1 MSIHDIVELIV
12 LATQDENLFALE
24 DDDTL
29 LLLDETAQDDSEC
42 ADEVWIE
49 EDEG

>member
-1 MSIHDIVELIV
+1 MSIHDIDELVV
-12 LATQDENLFALE
+12 LATQGENLFALE

-29 LLLDETAQDDSEC
+29 LLLDETALDDSEC
-42 ADEVWIE
+42 ADEVWME

>member
-1 MSIHDIVELIV
+1 MSVHDIDVLVV
-12 LATQDENLFALE
+12 LATQGENLFVLE

-29 LLLDETAQDDSEC
+29 LLLDEETIADIEC

-49 EDEG
+49 ENEG